1 MLSVRNNL
9 DFRLSLI
16 VAGLLGVGL
25 PMVFSASHLLAF
37 RDFGDATYFLQ
48 RQSLW
53 VLLGVLVMLF
63 LSRVPYRFWQRVSV
77 VLMLLTIA
85 VLLGMLLLS
94 VTHFGARRWLSEGSF
109 QPSEVAKLVTIIYVA
124 HWLASRRAQL
134 QQFTYGLIPF
144 YVIVGG
150 VAALVVTQPDLGT
163 TIVIVAASMAMFFV
177 AGAPLLQLM
186 VSSLALCGAAAGA
199 LLLGSPWR
207 MTRILVFMDPLKD
220 KTGDGY
226 QIYQMLLAMGSGG
239 LFGNGFSSL
248 TGTIG
253 YLPASHTDAIFAV
266 LGNDFGIVGCALLLV
281 LFGLLA
287 RQGLLIAQHAHD
299 LFGRLLATGITV
311 WLIGQALLNIAS
323 TTASI
328 PFTGI
333 PLPFISFGGSA
344 LVSALAGVG
353 VLLSIARSARGV
365 RRSAPE
371 VNVHDGPLLRAR
383 RMEQPR

>member
-1 MLSVRNNL
+1 M
-9 DFRLSLI
+9 LI
-16 VAGLLGVGL
+16 VAALLALGVPL
-25 PMVFSASHLLAF
+25 VFSASHLLAF

-53 VLLGVLVMLF
+53 ALLGVLIMLF
-63 LSRVPYRFWQRVSV
+63 FSRVPYRFWQRVSV
-77 VLMLLTIA
+77 ILMLLTIG

-94 VTHFGARRWLSEGSF
+94 VAKFGAHRWLSEGSF

-124 HWLASRRAQL
+124 HWLASRRDHL
-134 QQFTYGLIPF
+134 HEFTYGLIPF

-177 AGAPLLQLM
+177 AGAPLGQLIL
-186 VSSLALCGAAAGA
+186 SSLALCGAAAGA

-220 KTGDGY
+220 RTGDGY
-226 QIYQMLLAMGSGG
+226 QIFQMLLAMSSGG

-266 LGNDFGIVGCALLLV
+266 LGNDFGIAGCALLLV

-287 RQGLLIAQHAHD
+287 RQGLLIAQHARD
-299 LFGRLLATGITV
+299 LFGHLLATGITV

-344 LVSALAGVG
+344 LVSAMAGVG
-353 VLLSIARSARGV
+353 VLLSIARASRAG
-365 RRSAPE
+365 RRPPGPMANAPE
-371 VNVHDGPLLRAR
+371 GRAQRSRRAERLR
-383 RMEQPR
+383 